1 MFLPAWSQLRKAS
14 TSLVGTM
21 SAIDIEAGSKHAV
34 QEEGLAGERVAPV
47 NQVRVDRRTR
57 PPT

>member
-1 MFLPAWSQLRKAS
+1 
-14 TSLVGTM
+14 M